1 MLALTA
7 AIAILTPAL
16 LYAILPSVTLTY
28 ESTILFS
35 LVSLLAVSVLAGLV
49 ALSKE
54 GK

>member
-7 AIAILTPAL
+7 VIAILTPAY

-28 ESTILFS
+28 DLTIAFTLI
-35 LVSLLAVSVLAGLV
+35 SLLSLSVLAGIV
-49 ALSKE
+49 ALWKE

>member
-1 MLALTA
+1 MRSLTA
-7 AIAILTPAL
+7 AVAILTPAL
-16 LYAILPSVTLTY
+16 LYAIMPSVTITY
-28 ESTILFS
+28 ESTVLFS